1 MVKISYFIKIM
12 LIINY
17 LKIILLFLLTFICSA
32 IWHGFYKCYYY
43 FFISFYFLQQS
54 SEILNKCGFYNQLK
68 QSNFIFKII
77 FSIIIQSIVNS
88 VSSIFFILKEDIVN
102 IYLKNVY
109 YFPFISVLFL
119 YLFSQSMKIKN
130 NNKKKIN

>member
-68 QSNFIFKII
+68 QSNI
-77 FSIIIQSIVNS
+77 
-88 VSSIFFILKEDIVN
+88 
-102 IYLKNVY
+102 
-109 YFPFISVLFL
+109 
-119 YLFSQSMKIKN
+119 
-130 NNKKKIN
+130 

>member
-130 NNKKKIN
+130 INKKKIN

>member
-88 VSSIFFILKEDIVN
+88 VASIFFILKEDIVN

-130 NNKKKIN
+130 INKKKIN